1 MTSGAEALEWIG
13 ALPFAVAIRR
23 SALLYLFVNA
33 AHILSI
39 GIIVGAILPL
49 DLRLIGFFGKVPIP
63 AIGPYL
69 SRAAATGIVLAMVT
83 GFCLF
88 SVRPLEYAGNPAFLT
103 KITLLALGVVNAVLL
118 HLTPQWRAAVKG
130 GPLSWRVRLSALL
143 SMAIWTGAVL
153 AGRWIGFLSE

>member
-1 MTSGAEALEWIG
+1 MTNGVEVLEWIG

-23 SALLYLFVNA
+23 SALLYIFVNA

-49 DLRLIGFFGKVPIP
+49 DLRLIGLFDKVPIP
-63 AIGPYL
+63 AIGPFL
-69 SRAAATGIVLAMVT
+69 SRAAATGIIFAMVT

-88 SVRPLEYAGNPAFLT
+88 SVRPLEYAGNAAFLT

-130 GPLSWRVRLSALL
+130 GPLSWRIRLSALF
-143 SMAIWTGAVL
+143 SMAVWTGAVL